1 MDIRSFELNFEVN
14 AFIYSEDVSKK
25 QRLIF
30 EKDITNSKSMTIEMY
45 NSRARS
51 IKIKEAISRLLSP
64 LL

>member
-1 MDIRSFELNFEVN
+1 MSSVEHILVN